1 MESLL
6 FMQGGA
12 AGKVHV
18 NSHALPQDSPISPR
32 TGFGAIAAMFIWPL
46 TMLANTDIHT
56 IQTMCTA
63 AYTLF

>member
-1 MESLL
+1 
-6 FMQGGA
+6 MQGGA

-32 TGFGAIAAMFIWPL
+32 IGFGPFGAITAMFIWPL

-63 AYTLF
+63 YTLF